1 MSKKLVI
8 LMKHTDDPIDPGLMG
23 FPYHPDQ
30 YIDGEFPGE
39 TEDRVEIDLGE
50 AEDTTA
56 AQELFL
62 NQHPRVIR
70 YWVE

>member
-1 MSKKLVI
+1 MGKKLIV
-8 LMKHTDDPIDPGLMG
+8 LMKHTDDPTDPGLRG

-30 YIDGEFPGE
+30 YIDFESCEE
-39 TEDRVEIDLGE
+39 TEDRIEIDLGE

>member
-1 MSKKLVI
+1 MI
-8 LMKHTDDPIDPGLMG
+8 RPIRDCAVSRTTPISN
-23 FPYHPDQ
+23 
-30 YIDGEFPGE
+30 IDFESWEE
-39 TEDRVEIDLGE
+39 TEDRIEIDLGE